1 MLKLIK
7 ILSFT
12 TCLCICF
19 IFLLELDLKAQSKD
33 DCISCLKPP
42 ILGRIPA
49 CTPTPQCVP
58 PQISL
63 SSTVV
68 NVAASID
75 VNTGTYTASANGILS
90 IVAPAGSNLSV
101 SGNGVTLSGK
111 AVNFSDRGLA
121 SSTKNAYSSNTG
133 RCSGMEPICAKPC
146 NFGSCRDCN
155 CALRGNGR
163 SGHIYGWTDVYR
175 YLVSY
180 TSAHTVTATNG
191 CGSASANFT
200 INVQG
205 NGSKHAYVEV
215 WAVSPISLNLTGKK
229 FNLGESRFSKANF
242 HLTAE
247 AGSDIYWFASEETPL
262 LVWDPEKNGEIIN
275 GEQLFG
281 NSTFGKKWETGYNAL
296 ESLDK
301 NKDKV
306 LKLEELNGIRLWK
319 DSNRNAISEKGEV
332 VDLIAYGIDEI
343 SVEFNRQESL
353 PIHGILAYISD
364 KGFRYKVNGTYVWAE
379 SFDWIVPLA
388 DSDAVFSSELKK
400 AEEQGYLVK
409 EWAEKNFDH
418 MNNRSYGYLMVK
430 RESGDKLSG
439 YFIKSLKSDNENPEY
454 SLSAVPISGT
464 WSDQRFDFVYSDKNQ
479 SIRTSETIKA
489 FARVESKQIIP
500 ERLEIIHSQG
510 LDSDMIRE
518 TDWIIT
524 DPKKPF

>member
-1 MLKLIK
+1 
-7 ILSFT
+7 
-12 TCLCICF
+12 
-19 IFLLELDLKAQSKD
+19 
-33 DCISCLKPP
+33 
-42 ILGRIPA
+42 
-49 CTPTPQCVP
+49 VP

-63 SSTVV
+63 SKSVV
-68 NVAASID
+68 DIKASID
-75 VNTGTYTASANGILS
+75 VTTGNYTASDNGILS
-90 IVAPAGSNLSV
+90 ILGPAGSELSI
-101 SGNGVTLSGK
+101 SGNGVTLSGN
-111 AVNFSDRGLA
+111 AVNFSDTGLA
-121 SSTKNAYSSNTG
+121 SHTINAKNSSKTG
-133 RCSGMEPICAKPC
+133 RCTGMEPKCAKPC
-146 NFGSCRDCN
+146 NLGNCIDCN
-155 CALRGNGR
+155 CSLEGRGGR
-163 SGHIYGWTDVYR
+163 HKYGWTDVYR

-180 TSAHTVTATNG
+180 TSTHTVTATNG

-205 NGSKHAYVEV
+205 NGSKDKYVEG
-215 WAVSPISLNLTGKK
+215 WFTSPISLNLTGEK
-229 FNLGESRFSKANF
+229 FNLGASRFSKANF

-262 LVWDPEKNGEIIN
+262 LVWDPEKTGEIIN

-306 LKLEELNGIRLWK
+306 LNLGELNGIRLWK
-319 DSNRNAISEKGEV
+319 DINRNAISEKGEV

-430 RESGDKLSG
+430 REPGDKLSG
-439 YFIKSLKSDNENPEY
+439 YFIKSLKSENENPEY
-454 SLSAVPISGT
+454 SLSAAPISGT

-479 SIRTSETIKA
+479 SMPISETIKA

-510 LDSDMIRE
+510 LDSAMIRE
-518 TDWIIT
+518 TDWVIT